1 MSVAEVS
8 AFSASEDETVLLE
21 SYLPTPDR
29 AITTRVVG
37 VYAAQ
42 QFSAWRFYCREYGAG
57 REANAVAESFKHQ
70 TRMRSVVIGT
80 KTL

>member
-8 AFSASEDETVLLE
+8 AFLASAAASEDNTVLLE

-29 AITTRVVG
+29 AITTLVVG
-37 VYAAQ
+37 VYAEQ

-57 REANAVAESFKHQ
+57 REATAVAESFKH
-70 TRMRSVVIGT
+70 
-80 KTL
+80 